1 MSSGHTFVLHR
12 SRYFSNKHKNRADY
26 FFFFFWHG
34 GFASPSDF
42 LLAFTNAIKSLLITI
57 GATQVGARRIHLG
70 SCRPPDERHPAAE
83 VFGGGEWG
91 ILI

>member
-12 SRYFSNKHKNRADY
+12 SRYFSNKYKNRAD
-26 FFFFFWHG
+26 FFFSFG
-34 GFASPSDF
+34 TVASRDF

-57 GATQVGARRIHLG
+57 GATQVGAHRIHLG

-83 VFGGGEWG
+83 VFGGGKWG